1 MDVANQ
7 YIKNCILLRISTP
20 KATEVL
26 ILNEDITEVCILN
39 KVNWMYDR
47 ILVNKLG
54 LFKEGRYFEMKVM
67 KIIYKL
73 DLMVQNKVLN
83 ENIERKSMVTMHI
96 LKLFELF
103 EISQIS
109 KIMAYT

>member
-1 MDVANQ
+1 
-7 YIKNCILLRISTP
+7 
-20 KATEVL
+20 
-26 ILNEDITEVCILN
+26 
-39 KVNWMYDR
+39 MYDR

-54 LFKEGRYFEMKVM
+54 LFKDVCYFEMKVM

-83 ENIERKSMVTMHI
+83 ENIERKCMVTMHI

-109 KIMAYT
+109 KIMVYT